1 MTGRAQ
7 NSPRGLVAKQRYAVV
22 AAGGVEFGS
31 YSSSTSLL
39 SADSTGLQVA
49 GGIKVSRKANAVISG
64 DSTGLVV
71 VGKVKVANKA
81 NALIGGNS
89 TGLTLVAALFSGTTR
104 ALQANSTGLLMNGRY
119 LSTNTTGNNT
129 T

>member
-1 MTGRAQ
+1 MARAQ
-7 NSPRGLVAKQRYAVV
+7 NSFRGLFVKQRHDVS
-22 AAGGVEFGS
+22 AGGSIYAHS

-49 GGIKVSRKANAVISG
+49 GGIKVAR
-64 DSTGLVV
+64 
-71 VGKVKVANKA
+71 KA
-81 NALIGGNS
+81 NALIDGNS
-89 TGLTLVAALFSGTTR
+89 TGLKVIALLVNGTTR
-104 ALQANSTGLLMNGRY
+104 VLNANSTGVKMNGRY

>member
-1 MTGRAQ
+1 MARSQ
-7 NSPRGLVAKQRYAVV
+7 NAPRGLFAKKRIDVI
-22 AAGGVEFGS
+22 AGGSVYVHD

-49 GGIKVSRKANAVISG
+49 GGIKVSRKANAVITG
-64 DSTGLVV
+64 D
-71 VGKVKVANKA
+71 
-81 NALIGGNS
+81 S

-104 ALQANSTGLLMNGRY
+104 ALRANSTGLIMNGRY

>member
-1 MTGRAQ
+1 MARSQ
-7 NSPRGLVAKQRYAVV
+7 NAPRGLFAKKRIDVI
-22 AAGGVEFGS
+22 AGGSVYVHD

-49 GGIKVSRKANAVISG
+49 GGIKVSRKANAVITG

-104 ALQANSTGLLMNGRY
+104 ALRANSTGLIMNGRY

>member
-1 MTGRAQ
+1 MARAQ
-7 NSPRGLVAKQRYAVV
+7 NSPRGLFAKKRIDVG
-22 AAGGVEFGS
+22 AAGSIYAHS

-49 GGIKVSRKANAVISG
+49 GGIKVGRVANAAISS
-64 DSTGLVV
+64 DSTGLVTAAAI
-71 VGKVKVANKA
+71 KVANKA
-81 NALIGGNS
+81 NAKITGNS
-89 TGLTLVAALFSGTTR
+89 TGLQIIALLVNGTTR
-104 ALQANSTGLLMNGRY
+104 VLNANSTGIKMNGRY